1 MSDQKEGGTFKKSKS
16 SKKDK
21 KRGKS
26 EEHTE

>member
-1 MSDQKEGGTFKKSKS
+1 MSDQKEGGTNRKSKS

-26 EEHTE
+26 EE